1 MREVHV
7 DQIRDSVSR
16 LCQDAATQLPEDV
29 LDSLKQARES
39 EESPLGVIVL
49 DQILEHAELAGEE
62 RLPLCQETGT
72 TVTTLTLTHGAMVVE
87 FYHEGKHHTVTT
99 PVVKNYRVEELN
111 TAVLRA
117 IRSKL

>member
-7 DQIRDSVSR
+7 DQIRETVSR

-49 DQILEHAELAGEE
+49 DQILENAELSVKD
-62 RLPLCQETGT
+62 RLHL
-72 TVTTLTLTHGAMVVE
+72 
-87 FYHEGKHHTVTT
+87 
-99 PVVKNYRVEELN
+99 
-111 TAVLRA
+111 
-117 IRSKL
+117 